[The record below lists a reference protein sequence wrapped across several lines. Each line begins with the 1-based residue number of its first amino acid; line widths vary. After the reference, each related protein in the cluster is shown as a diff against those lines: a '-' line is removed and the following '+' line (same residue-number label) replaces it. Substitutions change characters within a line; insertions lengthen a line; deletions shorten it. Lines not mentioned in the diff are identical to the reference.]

1 MTRVLRIASLVRFM
15 AFLVWLAFFVL
26 SGMAERTYEYTV
38 DRVFGDGPQAAATQA
53 RAPAGAVDAPA
64 VPTSTDAA
72 TSRALLALQMLAV
85 EPEDFTIGY
94 DRNEWEG
101 GHAGGWADVDGDCRN
116 TRHEVLA
123 ASSIDPVQYS
133 ADGCWVVAGRW
144 WDPYTDRSFTD
155 PSDVDIDHVVAVAE
169 AHRSGGAAW
178 SAAKK
183 NAFYNELSGGNLL
196 AVHDAENRTK
206 SADDP
211 AQYLPP
217 NGAVHCAYVTQWIE
231 TKQDWGLSVDAAER
245 QAMADVLV
253 GCAADDLTVSA
264 PSVVAEAPGVLSAD
278 DLPAACGEFASR
290 AEAQAFLD
298 DFADLGDP
306 AGIDPDGN
314 GVACG

>member
-123 ASSIDPVQYS
+123 ASSI
-133 ADGCWVVAGRW
+133 
-144 WDPYTDRSFTD
+144 
-155 PSDVDIDHVVAVAE
+155 
-169 AHRSGGAAW
+169 
-178 SAAKK
+178 
-183 NAFYNELSGGNLL
+183 
-196 AVHDAENRTK
+196 
-206 SADDP
+206 
-211 AQYLPP
+211 
-217 NGAVHCAYVTQWIE
+217 
-231 TKQDWGLSVDAAER
+231 
-245 QAMADVLV
+245 
-253 GCAADDLTVSA
+253 
-264 PSVVAEAPGVLSAD
+264 
-278 DLPAACGEFASR
+278 
-290 AEAQAFLD
+290 
-298 DFADLGDP
+298 
-306 AGIDPDGN
+306 
-314 GVACG
+314 